1 MKASFTWDILITA
14 IPHRHAMLCEL
25 LEHLGKQV
33 SKHPTVGVRVYYDNL
48 QTPYGDK
55 TQALINSSSA
65 DYVSSFD
72 DDDWCPGNFVSSVL
86 AAVWTHTATHD
97 GQFPDYVGFKVKWT
111 RNGEPRLPVEHRL
124 AHGKWEDLNHILIR
138 DIAQFNPMRREV
150 ALTGR
155 WTGGWRAEREWGNQV
170 RNAGQCKTEAWI
182 DEELYYYRERTDI
195 GFQRAKEPWAEPIPK
210 LPDYPWLT
218 KIGSYQ

>member
-1 MKASFTWDILITA
+1 MKSSFTWDILITT
-14 IPHRHAMLCEL
+14 IPHRRLGLIEL
-25 LEHLGKQV
+25 LREFDRQLSG
-33 SKHPTVGVRVYYDNL
+33 HPTVGVRVYYDNL

-72 DDDWCPGNFVSSVL
+72 DDDWPAPDFVNSVL
-86 AAVWTHTATHD
+86 AAVWTYTTLHD
-97 GQFPDYVGFKVKWT
+97 AQFPDYVGFKVKWT
-111 RNGEPRLPVEHRL
+111 QDGNPKLPVEHRL
-124 AHGKWEDLNHILIR
+124 AHGGWYDENDLLKR

-155 WTGGWRAEREWGNQV
+155 WEGGWEAERTWGNMV

-182 DEELYYYRERTDI
+182 DEELYWYQERTENCFRSPRQPWD
-195 GFQRAKEPWAEPIPK
+195 EPLPS

-218 KIGSYQ
+218 KIGSHQ

>member
-1 MKASFTWDILITA
+1 MDVTWDILITA
-14 IPHRHAMLCEL
+14 IPHRHLLLCDL
-25 LEHLGKQV
+25 LEEFDKQI
-33 SKHPTVGVRVYYDNL
+33 SPYPTVGVRIFYDNL
-48 QTPYGDK
+48 QTSYGDK

-72 DDDWCPGNFVSSVL
+72 DDDWPAPSFVSAIL
-86 AAVWTHTATHD
+86 NAIETYTAEHE
-97 GQFPDYVGFKVKWT
+97 QRPDYVGFKVKWT
-111 RNGEPRLPVEHRL
+111 RNGSPMRPVEHRL
-124 AHGKWEDLNHILIR
+124 AHRKWEDQNDMLIR

-155 WTGGWRAEREWGNQV
+155 WTGGWRAEREWGDQV

-182 DEELYYYRERTDI
+182 PEELYYYRENTEN
-195 GFQRAKEPWAEPIPK
+195 GFQRPKQQWHEPLPK